1 MPSSKPAQPIPERT
15 GAVFF
20 VRVACRELKQMSI
33 ENGMSIGRLCTDGGM
48 FFFDRDRFDSTLL
61 GRSLGGDE
69 QVIIGAHRLAD
80 GTAWLHWLARR
91 NGDIWA
97 PEADRRPWLA
107 PLALLLSPLPVAA
120 ALALPAAA
128 NIFVVLLQIA
138 LCSVAGFTL
147 IWALYRLLVML
158 HPGRRK
164 VRRGLRAFRAGELD
178 LTHQPDTFRTPDKL
192 QLADGVHGGLGV
204 LQDRLSGVSVTF
216 RTYGAGRTSYSVHEY
231 RLACA
236 GELFS
241 LRTGA
246 WELRRFIDPILIR
259 RAPLFVAAGD
269 HVSLLSLVAD
279 GEIRG
284 LLNGND
290 GLAHVT
296 YKGTGNTPMAR
307 RFVLGLAAFFMV
319 LMPAVG
325 ISVELYDWVARGV
338 GPDYWDWVGLLSLN
352 AGMLL
357 IVTLILSG
365 LGLIGAIAHTLY
377 MRNRDDRPM
386 EKILGIA
393 FAWRRRAGQRPTI
406 NEFS

>member
-1 MPSSKPAQPIPERT
+1 MSSSKPAQPIPERT

-33 ENGMSIGRLCTDGGM
+33 DNGMSIGRLCTDGGV
-48 FFFDRDRFDSTLL
+48 FFFDRDRFDNTTL
-61 GRSLGGDE
+61 GRGLRDNE
-69 QVIIGAHRLAD
+69 QVTIGAHRLAD
-80 GTAWLHWLARR
+80 GSAWLHWLARS

-97 PEADRRPWLA
+97 PEADRRPWLP
-107 PLALLLSPLPVAA
+107 PLALLLSPLPVFA
-120 ALALPAAA
+120 ALALPTAV

-138 LCSVAGFTL
+138 LCSVAGFTVL
-147 IWALYRLLVML
+147 WAVYRLVVQL

-164 VRRGLRAFRAGELD
+164 VAGGLQAFRAGELAP
-178 LTHQPDTFRTPDKL
+178 LHEPPALRSPDKL
-192 QLADGVHGGLGV
+192 QLADGLHGGLGV
-204 LQDRLSGVSVTF
+204 LQDTLTGVAVAF
-216 RTYGAGRTSYSVHEY
+216 RTYGSGRTSYSVHEY

-259 RAPLFVAAGD
+259 RAPLFLAAGD
-269 HVSLLSLVAD
+269 HVSLLSLVVD
-279 GEIRG
+279 GEVRG

-290 GLAHVT
+290 GLAYVT
-296 YKGTGNTPMAR
+296 YKGTGNTPIAR
-307 RFVLGLAAFFMV
+307 RFVLGIAAFFMV
-319 LMPAVG
+319 LLPAMG
-325 ISVELYDWVARGV
+325 ISFEIYDWYARGV
-338 GPDYWDWVGLLSLN
+338 GPDYWDWVGLLRLN

-365 LGLIGAIAHTLY
+365 LGLIGALVHYVY
-377 MRNRDDRPM
+377 MRRRTDRPI

-393 FAWRRRAGQRPTI
+393 FAWRQRAGRSPVI

>member
-1 MPSSKPAQPIPERT
+1 MSSSKPDPSTPERT
-15 GAVFF
+15 GTVFF
-20 VRVACRELKQMSI
+20 VRAACRELKQMSI
-33 ENGMSIGRLCTDGGM
+33 ENGISIGRLCTDAGV
-48 FFFDRDRFDSTLL
+48 FFFDRDRFDSALL
-61 GRSLGGDE
+61 GRGLRGDE
-69 QVIIGAHRLAD
+69 QVVIGAHRLAD
-80 GTAWLHWLARR
+80 GTAWLHWLARS

-97 PEADRRPWLA
+97 PEPDRRPWLA
-107 PLALLLSPLPVAA
+107 PLALVLSPLPVAA
-120 ALALPAAA
+120 ALALPTAA
-128 NIFVVLLQIA
+128 NIFVVLLQII
-138 LCSVAGFTL
+138 LCVVAGFTL
-147 IWALYRLLVML
+147 IWALYRLAVMV

-178 LTHQPDTFRTPDKL
+178 PPHRPGPCRTPDTL

-204 LQDRLSGVSVTF
+204 LQDRLSGVSVAF

-259 RAPLFVAAGD
+259 RAPLFLAAGD
-269 HVSLLSLVAD
+269 QVTLLSLVAD

-284 LLNGND
+284 VLNGND

-296 YKGTGNTPMAR
+296 YKGTGNTPIAR

-319 LMPAVG
+319 LLPAMG
-325 ISVELYDWVARGV
+325 ISFEVYDWYARGV
-338 GPDYWDWVGLLSLN
+338 GPDYWDWVGLLSFN

-357 IVTLILSG
+357 IVMLILSG
-365 LGLIGAIAHTLY
+365 LGLIGAIAHSFY
-377 MRNRDDRPM
+377 MRKRGDRPI

-393 FAWRRRAGQRPTI
+393 FAWRRRAGHRPTV
-406 NEFS
+406 NEFY